1 METKAPHWRALV
13 VPVGFALACVVLMI
27 ATWIS
32 FGGSVPFQSSGYRF
46 TLQLPEADNVYPDTS
61 VRIAG
66 VTIGKVVSVT
76 RSGAS
81 GASALIQMQPKFS
94 PIRTGATAIVRSKT
108 LLGEGYIELSPGS
121 HNAPPIPDGGRLPVS
136 QVRHRQQLFDVLKIF
151 TPATRAN
158 VRSLFVGLS
167 TALRGRSRSLSDV
180 IANAGPTSA
189 NLTTVADT
197 LNGQELSLQR
207 LIADSGSVLNA
218 LGTRQGV
225 MQSAVRAG
233 NAVLD
238 VTARQNHGLAATIAA
253 LPPFLTELRSASDT
267 LGAASGDIGAA
278 AGALDTA
285 TPQLVP
291 TLDAINTAAPTFRTL
306 FEQLP
311 STLSAGEHG
320 LPALETILHAATPSL
335 GVVYAA
341 ARQLIPVLQ
350 LASLSRDS
358 IVGTF
363 ANVGNLLN
371 GLEIGQAGRPI
382 HFAGAVTSIWNETIG
397 GWKKKLPTNRAN
409 AYPAPESALNVGR
422 GGLRAYDCRNT
433 GNPLYLPP
441 TGTGTPPCKIQ
452 GPWTFDGVTADYPR
466 LQPAPP

>member
-1 METKAPHWRALV
+1 
-13 VPVGFALACVVLMI
+13 
-27 ATWIS
+27 
-32 FGGSVPFQSSGYRF
+32 GSVPFQSSGYRF
-46 TLQLPEADNVYPDTS
+46 GLQLPEAGNVYQGTS

-66 VTIGKVVSVT
+66 VTVGKVVSVT
-76 RSGAS
+76 RSGAG
-81 GASALIQMQPKFS
+81 GASALIQMQPEFS
-94 PIRTGATAIVRSKT
+94 PIRTGAAAIVRSKT

-121 HNAPPIPDGGRLPVS
+121 PSAPAIPDGGRLPVS
-136 QVRHRQQLFDVLKIF
+136 RVLHRQQLFDVLKIF
-151 TPATRAN
+151 NPATRAN
-158 VRSLFVGLS
+158 VRSLFAGLS
-167 TALRGRSRSLSDV
+167 TALRGRSTSVGNV
-180 IANAGPTSA
+180 IASAGPTGA

-197 LNGQELSLQR
+197 LNGQGPALQQ
-207 LIADSGSVLNA
+207 LIADSGTVLSA

-238 VTARQNHGLAATIAA
+238 VTARQHRALAATITA

-267 LGAASGDIGAA
+267 LGAASGDIGGA
-278 AGALDTA
+278 AGALDAA

-291 TLDAINTAAPTFRTL
+291 ALSAINTAAPTFRTL
-306 FEQLP
+306 FERLP
-311 STLSAGEHG
+311 STLTAGEHG
-320 LPALETILHAATPSL
+320 LPALEAILHAATPSL
-335 GVVYAA
+335 AVVYAA
-341 ARQLIPVLQ
+341 ARQLIPTLQ
-350 LASLSRDS
+350 LASLSRNS

-371 GLEIGQAGRPI
+371 GVEIGQAGRPI

-409 AYPAPESALNVGR
+409 AYPLPDSALNVGR
-422 GGLRAYDCRNT
+422 GGLRAYDCRNI

-441 TGTGTPPCKIQ
+441 TGTGTPPCKLQ
-452 GPWTFDGVTADYPR
+452 GPWTFDGVTAYYPR